1 MHLRQYWP
9 KQRIQKMD
17 NIAMDRIQ
25 KNDKDFWNYINK
37 IEKILDR
44 INKKR

>member
-1 MHLRQYWP
+1 LAKAAY
-9 KQRIQKMD
+9 KKMD
-17 NIAMDRIQ
+17 DIAMDRIQ
-25 KNDKDFWNYINK
+25 KGDKDLWNYITK